1 MRTLLNVSL
10 AILVTGLMT
19 LSASAQGRIATVD
32 LGKLFENYWKTKQA
46 ESALKDRVA
55 DLDKESKAMAE
66 DLKKGNEE
74 YQKLLTAAND
84 QAVSAEEREKRKK
97 SAETKLKEMK
107 DLQDTIEQFG
117 RQARTTLE
125 EQRLRM
131 RNNLVDEIK
140 TVIGSKAKTAG
151 YALVLDSVAETIQK
165 TSVVLYNSGDNDIT
179 ADVLQQ
185 LNLTAPPE
193 AAKTAVKAADDAKS
207 DKK

>member
-10 AILVTGLMT
+10 AVLVTGLMT

-84 QAVSAEEREKRKK
+84 QAVSTDEREKRKK
-97 SAETKLKEMK
+97 SAEAKLKEMK

-151 YALVLDSVAETIQK
+151 YALVLDSDAQTIQK

-179 ADVLQQ
+179 TEVLQQ
-185 LNLTAPPE
+185 LNLTAPADAVKPAD
-193 AAKTAVKAADDAKS
+193 AAKP